1 VNLSASPSGGRTP
14 YTYSW
19 NFGDGTA
26 LGTAQNPTHSY
37 AGPGT
42 FTAQVTV
49 TDVNG
54 ATVTVNA
61 PATTVT
67 PAPLVASATASP
79 TVGDAPLPT
88 TLSGFATGGTAPF
101 TYAWDLGDGSTST
114 QQTFSHTYSAGSY
127 TIALTIHDA
136 AGQSASVTTL
146 RITVYSTLVG
156 STSATPITGTAP
168 LQVAFSATGSG
179 GLAPYTYSWAFGD
192 ATSGSGGSA
201 SHSYGTGTYY
211 PTVTMHDAAGGTWT
225 ASVARISAL
234 APPSSGG
241 GGSNGTGAPASSGN
255 PTGPTSAPT
264 AAPTEAPAPSPSAS
278 PESSPTPSTAGAS
291 PTGNDSGGN
300 GPLLLTVLGTV
311 LAGGLGGFLFVN
323 WRRRRLL

>member
-1 VNLSASPSGGRTP
+1 MPGR
-14 YTYSW
+14 
-19 NFGDGTA
+19 
-26 LGTAQNPTHSY
+26 
-37 AGPGT
+37 
-42 FTAQVTV
+42 
-49 TDVNG
+49 
-54 ATVTVNA
+54 
-61 PATTVT
+61 
-67 PAPLVASATASP
+67 
-79 TVGDAPLPT
+79 
-88 TLSGFATGGTAPF
+88 
-101 TYAWDLGDGSTST
+101 
-114 QQTFSHTYSAGSY
+114 
-127 TIALTIHDA
+127 
-136 AGQSASVTTL
+136 
-146 RITVYSTLVG
+146 
-156 STSATPITGTAP
+156 AP

-278 PESSPTPSTAGAS
+278 PESSPTPSTAGSSPSRPAATISRISSNRFRVRRATSSRKRAS
-291 PTGNDSGGN
+291 RSGL
-300 GPLLLTVLGTV
+300 PI
-311 LAGGLGGFLFVN
+311 
-323 WRRRRLL
+323 RDI